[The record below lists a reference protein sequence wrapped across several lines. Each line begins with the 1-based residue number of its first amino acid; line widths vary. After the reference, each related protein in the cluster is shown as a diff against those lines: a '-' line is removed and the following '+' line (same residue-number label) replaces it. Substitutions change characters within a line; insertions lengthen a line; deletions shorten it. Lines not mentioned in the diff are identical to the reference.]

1 VTDTPSIAELLQR
14 LAMVEAAL
22 AAANERIEALT
33 AENRKLAEE
42 NAELRRRLGQNPRNS
57 DQPPS
62 SEGLG
67 KPAPRSLRGKS
78 GRRPGGQPG
87 HEGRTLRQ
95 VDDPDH
101 TVRHEPVACGGCGA
115 SLAGAREAGVVR
127 RQVFEIPPM
136 KATVIEHQLVTRQCP
151 CGAHTTAA
159 APTLVEAPVQYGPRL
174 SAIVVY
180 LLVAQ
185 FGAHKRVAQ
194 AVADLFGVPISQGTM
209 ATMTA
214 KATRRLEGDFVVWL
228 RAKLLAEKL
237 LHADET
243 GLRVDGKLHWVHSV
257 SSGKYSLVYVH
268 PKRGKAGTDAGGVI
282 PGYSGVLV
290 HDAWAP
296 YDTYTDVTHV
306 LCGAHL
312 LRELVAAVETGIAQ
326 HWAQQAIDALV
337 ALKNA
342 ADQAV
347 ADGRT
352 TLDAT
357 MLAEQVGLFRQAA
370 LVGIKD
376 HSGQASKAGKKL
388 AALARRMH
396 EREGDYLRFA
406 HDPHRYPF
414 DNNAAEREIRMVKLR
429 QKISGCLRTLA
440 GAQQFCT
447 IRSYLATAAKHTVN
461 ALEALTQLAADH
473 PWFPLQ
479 DQPV

>member
-1 VTDTPSIAELLQR
+1 MGRLVLLEAR
-14 LAMVEAAL
+14 LAEADG
-22 AAANERIEALT
+22 RVEALT
-33 AENRKLAEE
+33 AENQKLAEE

-57 DQPPS
+57 NQPPS

-67 KPAPRSLRGKS
+67 KPAPKSLRGKS

-95 VDDPDH
+95 VEDPDH
-101 TVRHEPVACGGCGA
+101 IKRHEPAACGGCGA
-115 SLAGAREAGVVR
+115 GLAGALETGVVR

-136 KATVIEHQLVTRQCP
+136 RAAVTEHQMVIKQCS
-151 CGAHTTAA
+151 CGAHTTAP
-159 APTLVEAPVQYGPRL
+159 APPQVEAPVQYGPRL
-174 SAIVVY
+174 TAIVVY

-214 KATRRLEGDFVVWL
+214 KATTRLELDFMQWL
-228 RAKLLAEKL
+228 RRKLLAEKL
-237 LHADET
+237 LHVDET

-268 PKRGKAGTDAGGVI
+268 AKRGTKGIDAGGVI
-282 PGYSGVLV
+282 PSYTGALV

-312 LRELVAAVETGIAQ
+312 LRELVAAVETGATE
-326 HWAQQAIDALV
+326 HWAEQAIDALV
-337 ALKNA
+337 TLKNA
-342 ADQAV
+342 ADTAV
-347 ADGRT
+347 ADRQ
-352 TLDAT
+352 AAIEPVV
-357 MLAEQVGLFRQAA
+357 LAEHVGRFRQAA
-370 LVGIKD
+370 LVAIKD
-376 HSGQASKAGKKL
+376 HSGQTSKVGKKL

-396 EREGDYLRFA
+396 EREADYLRFA
-406 HDPHRYPF
+406 HQPHAYPF

-447 IRSYLATAAKHTVN
+447 IRSYLATAAKHAVN
-461 ALEALTQLAADH
+461 GLEALTRLAEDR
-473 PWFPLQ
+473 PLFPLQ
-479 DQPV
+479 DQFA

>member
-1 VTDTPSIAELLQR
+1 MELLQR

-22 AAANERIEALT
+22 ADRDARIEALT

-57 DQPPS
+57 DLPPS
-62 SEGLG
+62 SEGLS
-67 KPAPRSLRGKS
+67 KPAPKSLRGRS

-87 HEGRTLRQ
+87 HVGRTLRQ
-95 VDDPDH
+95 VENPDQI
-101 TVRHEPVACGGCGA
+101 VRHEPDACEGCGA
-115 SLAGAREAGVVR
+115 GLAGAPEAGVVR

-136 KATVIEHQLVTRQCP
+136 RATVTEHQLVTRQCG
-151 CGAHTTAA
+151 CGAHTTAT
-159 APTLVEAPVQYGPRL
+159 APPQVDAPVQYGPRL
-174 SAIVVY
+174 TAIVVY

-214 KATRRLEGDFVVWL
+214 KATGRLEGDFLAWL
-228 RAKLLAEKL
+228 RRKLIGEKL

-243 GLRVDGKLHWVHSV
+243 GLRVDGRLHWVHTV

-268 PKRGKAGTDAGGVI
+268 PKRGTAGIDAGGVI
-282 PGYSGVLV
+282 PAYTGTLV

-296 YDTYTDVTHV
+296 YDTYTDLTHV

-312 LRELVAAVETGIAQ
+312 LRELVAAVETGHAQ
-326 HWAQQAIDALV
+326 HWAQQAIDALL
-337 ALKNA
+337 ALKKA
-342 ADQAV
+342 ADQAL
-347 ADGRT
+347 ADGHT
-352 TLDAT
+352 AIDAQL
-357 MLAEQVGLFRQAA
+357 LAEQVGLFRQAA

-376 HSGQASKAGKKL
+376 HSGQTSKTGKKL

-396 EREGDYLRFA
+396 ERHADYLRFA
-406 HDPHRYPF
+406 HDPHTYPF

-447 IRSYLATAAKHTVN
+447 IRSYLATAAKHSIN
-461 ALEALTQLAADH
+461 ALEALTQLAEDR
-473 PWFPLQ
+473 PLFTLQ
-479 DQPV
+479 DQLA